1 VIWYFNVYNC
11 CAGAGTGSGVND
23 LSFATSLASFLSLPF
38 GRETLLG
45 VAAAFG
51 DGVTSATCSFVAGF
65 QPHDV
70 ATCDNHVVNVSVSSL
85 YWP

>member
-51 DGVTSATCSFVAGF
+51 DGVVAGF